1 MSKNQK
7 GLKLKGNLDL
17 SKSKN
22 EDNLLGVYK
31 SQNED
36 ELIGAYKD
44 WALLYDKD
52 NDDVLGTVSQP
63 NSVKIF
69 HEYLKDSKL
78 KIIDVGCGTGL
89 VGLELKNLGFSNFDG
104 IDISQEMIDVAQGRG
119 YSSLFLGNLNKS
131 LPIVS
136 NSYDAAHCV
145 GVFTHG
151 HVGPERFSELVRIVK
166 PAGIICF
173 TINENVYESQGF
185 DIAIKHLESI
195 NIWKVLDIRKHD
207 YMVKKNVKGIYCV
220 VKVT

>member
-1 MSKNQK
+1 MTKNQK
-7 GLKLKGNLDL
+7 GLKLQDNLDL
-17 SKSKN
+17 SKSKKV
-22 EDNLLGVYK
+22 DNLLGVYK

-89 VGLELKNLGFSNFDG
+89 VGLELKNLGFTNFDG
-104 IDISQEMIDVAQGRG
+104 IDLSQEMIDVAQGRG
-119 YSSLFLGNLNKS
+119 YNSLFLGNLNKS
-131 LPIVS
+131 LPIGS
-136 NSYDAAHCV
+136 NSYDAALCV

-185 DIAIKHLESI
+185 DIAIKHLEST
-195 NIWKVLDIRKHD
+195 NIWEVLDIRKHD

>member
-7 GLKLKGNLDL
+7 DLKLQDNFDP

-22 EDNLLGVYK
+22 KDNLLGVYK

-36 ELIGAYKD
+36 ELIGAYKY

-119 YSSLFLGNLNKS
+119 YNSLFLGNLNKS
-131 LPIVS
+131 LPIGS
-136 NSYDAAHCV
+136 NSYDAALCV

-166 PAGIICF
+166 PEGIICF

-185 DIAIKHLESI
+185 DVAIKHLESL
-195 NIWKVLDIRKHD
+195 NIWKVLNIRKHD